1 MYLSPFSLK
10 GVKLMNYLKP
20 KEERCF
26 VIVLVFSNGRFK
38 ILTYIICLFS
48 YILLCSTKDLEWPMR
63 IVRSIEA

>member
-1 MYLSPFSLK
+1 
-10 GVKLMNYLKP
+10 MNYLKP
-20 KEERCF
+20 KKEKCF

-48 YILLCSTKDLEWPMR
+48 YILLCSTKDLEWPIR